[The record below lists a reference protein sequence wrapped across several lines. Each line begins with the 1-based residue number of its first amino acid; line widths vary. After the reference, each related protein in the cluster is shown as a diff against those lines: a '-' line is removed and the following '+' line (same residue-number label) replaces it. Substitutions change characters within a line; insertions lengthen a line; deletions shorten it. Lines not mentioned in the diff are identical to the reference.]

1 MSIGD
6 HRSLLYSLYD
16 DPHGTEDWEDVTLG
30 CMKIDI
36 SPEIRFRTARAGGK
50 GGQNVNKVETMVEG
64 LWEVAVS
71 SLFDD
76 AQKSI
81 LKERLRHRINAAG
94 CLQVRAD
101 THRSQ
106 WANRLLVVEKMNKL
120 VEQAR
125 TPRKPRI
132 RTAPT
137 AASVARRQEEKRRRS
152 ERKSGRRR
160 YDRNSEGD

>member
-1 MSIGD
+1 MKV
-6 HRSLLYSLYD
+6 
-16 DPHGTEDWEDVTLG
+16 DV
-30 CMKIDI
+30 

-64 LWEVAVS
+64 IWELEAT
-71 SLFDD
+71 SLFDER
-76 AQKSI
+76 QKNV
-81 LKERLRHRINAAG
+81 LKERLRHRISAAG

-106 WANRLLVVEKMNKL
+106 WANRMLVVEKMNRL
-120 VEQAR
+120 VEQAL

-137 AASVARRQEEKRRRS
+137 AASVARRQEEKQRRS
-152 ERKSGRRR
+152 ERKSSRRR
-160 YDRNSEGD
+160 YDRNPDTE

>member
-1 MSIGD
+1 MEGKV
-6 HRSLLYSLYD
+6 
-16 DPHGTEDWEDVTLG
+16 DVTLG
-30 CMKIDI
+30 TMKIDI

-64 LWEVAVS
+64 IWEVDAS

-76 AQKSI
+76 QQKTL
-81 LKERLRHRINAAG
+81 LKERLRHRISGAG

-106 WANRLLVVEKMNKL
+106 WANRQLVVEKMNRL
-120 VEQAR
+120 IEQAL
-125 TPRKPRI
+125 TPKTPRI

-137 AASVARRQEEKRRRS
+137 AASKIRKQEEKRRNAARKMNRRAVDRS
-152 ERKSGRRR
+152 AGGE
-160 YDRNSEGD
+160 

>member
-1 MSIGD
+1 
-6 HRSLLYSLYD
+6 
-16 DPHGTEDWEDVTLG
+16 
-30 CMKIDI
+30 MKVDI
-36 SPEIRFRTARAGGK
+36 SSEIRFRTARAGGK

-64 LWEVAVS
+64 IWEVETS
-71 SLFDD
+71 SLFDER
-76 AQKSI
+76 QKVV
-81 LKERLRHRINAAG
+81 LKERLRHRISAAG

-120 VEQAR
+120 VEQAL

-137 AASVARRQEEKRRRS
+137 AASIARKREEKRRLS
-152 ERKSGRRR
+152 ERKTGRRR
-160 YDRNSEGD
+160 YDRDSESD